1 MSYIY
6 YSIYRLRVELLETKN
21 GEITPAHFH
30 VFFTDHKMLVLPLF
44 LVQKRLRDA
53 FLGQK
58 FWKDMSERS
67 VILSPKRKVSLA
79 DIMVAVSCCCSII
92 FYATTTYNHYLYPYH
107 CYRRKTE

>member
-1 MSYIY
+1 M
-6 YSIYRLRVELLETKN
+6 YRLRVELLETKN

-79 DIMVAVSCCCSII
+79 DIMVAVSCYIYCNHII
-92 FYATTTYNHYLYPYH
+92 MYIMIYAYHYYI
-107 CYRRKTE
+107 